1 MYESLS
7 KADTETSKIKV
18 DFIKNSVT
26 SLKKVIEKMSRD
38 DVDKTEK
45 MNEIADIVEPILYIK
60 EENQ

>member
-45 MNEIADIVEPILYIK
+45 MNEIADIVELILYIK
-60 EENQ
+60 EEKQ